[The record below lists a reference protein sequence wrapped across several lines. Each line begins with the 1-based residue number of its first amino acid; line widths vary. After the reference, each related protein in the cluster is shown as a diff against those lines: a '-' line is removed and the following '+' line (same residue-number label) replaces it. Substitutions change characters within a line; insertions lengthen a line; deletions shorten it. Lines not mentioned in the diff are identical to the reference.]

1 MRCSKC
7 GCENSEKAKFC
18 HNCGNQIANL
28 HSIEE
33 QIEGQPESALSVISL
48 VLYILS
54 IVSIIIS
61 PIIAFVMFAASFVT
75 AHISYESGKRTTCAD
90 IAWWLHVSTLI
101 IAVLLFVISIV
112 I

>member
-18 HNCGNQIANL
+18 HNCGNQVANF
-28 HSIEE
+28 HNAEDQS
-33 QIEGQPESALSVISL
+33 ESVLSVISL

-90 IAWWLHVSTLI
+90 IAWWLHISTLI